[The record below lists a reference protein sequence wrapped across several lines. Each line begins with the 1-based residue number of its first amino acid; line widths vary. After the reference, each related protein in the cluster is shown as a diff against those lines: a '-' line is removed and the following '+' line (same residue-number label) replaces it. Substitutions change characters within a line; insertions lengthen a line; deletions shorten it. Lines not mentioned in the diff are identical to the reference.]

1 MLLHRWKRNFK
12 EGFKNL
18 GRNKIFTI
26 ASIATMTL
34 CIFLIGLFFAIGY
47 NVLVVMKNVETN
59 VPVTVFFDKGTTQEK
74 QKEIFDNIKSN
85 TKVKSATFKT
95 ADEAWKE
102 YKKVYFK
109 DVPEL
114 AEGFKDDNP
123 LADSA
128 SISVYMK
135 NINEQA
141 SYVNELRALTGVRQV
156 NHSAD
161 VADKLSTFN
170 SAFSYV
176 AVIVVIVLL
185 FIAVFLISN
194 TVSIGISVR
203 KEEVSIMQ
211 YVGAKDKFIRGPFVT
226 EGLII
231 GLFGVAIPLVLEYIV
246 YSQALSY
253 LTKHFELLNDVD
265 TFVPVVEVFK
275 FFVPVAL
282 VIGFLISFLASR
294 FTISRYLNK

>member
-1 MLLHRWKRNFK
+1 MILNRWKRNIK

-18 GRNKIFTI
+18 GRNKIFTF
-26 ASIATMTL
+26 ASVATMTL

-47 NVLVVMKNVETN
+47 NVLVVMKNVESN
-59 VPVTVFFDKGTTQEK
+59 VPITVFFEKGITQEK
-74 QKEIFDNIKSN
+74 QDAINSDIKQDPRVKKS
-85 TKVKSATFKT
+85 VFKSAE
-95 ADEAWKE
+95 EAWE
-102 YKKVYFK
+102 DYKKVYFK
-109 DVPEL
+109 DRPQL

-128 SISVYMK
+128 SIEVYLK
-135 NINEQA
+135 DINEQG
-141 SYVNELRALTGVRQV
+141 SYVKELQTMKGVRQV

-161 VADKLSTFN
+161 VANKLSTFN
-170 SAFSYV
+170 SAFSYI

-203 KEEVSIMQ
+203 KEELRIMQ

-231 GLFGVAIPLVLEYIV
+231 GMVGVIIPLVLEYIL
-246 YSQALSY
+246 YSRALNY

-265 TFVPVVEVFK
+265 TFVPVAEVFK
-275 FFVPVAL
+275 YFVPIAL
-282 VIGFLISFLASR
+282 VIGVLIGFLASR
-294 FTISRYLNK
+294 VTISRYLNK